1 MSEIINPGQQKPW
14 TIPFCASCKTGVEE
28 MTFHTLSA
36 PGAFEIEC
44 RCHGKTT
51 SVLLDAHDVARIKK
65 TGEPVIVFK
74 GPLRQLVNAIVRS

>member
-1 MSEIINPGQQKPW
+1 MSEIVNPGQQQPW
-14 TIPFCASCKTGVEE
+14 TIPFCASCRSSVDE
-28 MTFHTLSA
+28 MTFHPLSL

-74 GPLRQLVNAIVRS
+74 GPLRNLVDAIVRS